1 MRCARSFV
9 WLFLGLSVWCVS
21 APGAGPFAGA
31 LAAAGSAPVLAGSN
45 GWYYLTAELRFLNH
59 DRFWGE
65 WGAAPESMP
74 ALPRD
79 PLPALVDFAQQI
91 QTAGLHLLVVPVPPK
106 ALIYPEPLGVS
117 LADARTVDAELDA
130 FYLELKALGIAV
142 VDLRPVFR
150 AQRETKEL
158 YCRTDSHWSGAGL
171 ELAAEEVAG
180 RLRAAGWNRAAATA
194 WPVERREVEITGDLV
209 RMAGASTREKLPL
222 GFVADEA
229 GAAVKSD
236 PASPLLLLG
245 DSHTLVFQAGGDMH
259 AAGAGL
265 PDHLARAL
273 GQPVDLLGVRGSG
286 ATTSRISL
294 MRRVRAQPTYLK
306 SKRWVV
312 WCLAARDFTEADS
325 WRVVPLLP

>member
-1 MRCARSFV
+1 MRGAASFV
-9 WLFLGLSVWCVS
+9 WLFLGLGVWC
-21 APGAGPFAGA
+21 APASGASPFADA
-31 LAAAGSAPVLAGSN
+31 LASAGSAPVVTGSN
-45 GWYYLTAELRFLNH
+45 GWYYLTSELRFLNH

-65 WGAAPESMP
+65 WGAAPDSVP
-74 ALPRD
+74 ARPRD
-79 PLPALVDFAQQI
+79 PLSALVDFAQQI

-117 LADARTVDAELDA
+117 LADARAADAVLDA
-130 FYLELKALGIAV
+130 FYLELKALGIAI

-150 AQRETKEL
+150 TRRETQEL

-171 ELAAEEVAG
+171 ELAAQEVDG
-180 RLRAAGWNRAAATA
+180 QLRAAGWNRAAATA
-194 WPVERREVEITGDLV
+194 WPVERREVEINGDLA
-209 RMAGASTREKLPL
+209 RMAGASTREKISL
-222 GFVADEA
+222 GFVTDEA

-236 PASPLLLLG
+236 PVGPLLLLG

-294 MRRVRAQPTYLK
+294 MRRARAQPDYLK
-306 SKRWVV
+306 NKRWVV